1 MEQQDGPSPCLRT
14 FDFTSE
20 KVNCKAK
27 ASLEGIPVEV
37 VLSNLG
43 SHSSLE
49 NYIVFSSRKTSENR
63 KRSGTIQRDNTQA
76 QQKGPKTKV
85 KEKRAF

>member
-1 MEQQDGPSPCLRT
+1 MSGD

-37 VLSNLG
+37 GLSNLG
-43 SHSSLE
+43 SHSILE
-49 NYIVFSSRKTSENR
+49 NSIVFSSRKTSENR
-63 KRSGTIQRDNTQA
+63 KRSGDYPERQHA
-76 QQKGPKTKV
+76 SSG
-85 KEKRAF
+85 EGA

>member
-1 MEQQDGPSPCLRT
+1 MEQQDGPSPCLGT

-37 VLSNLG
+37 GLSNLG
-43 SHSSLE
+43 SHSILE
-49 NYIVFSSRKTSENR
+49 NSIVFSSRKTSENR
-63 KRSGTIQRDNTQA
+63 KRSGDYPERQHA
-76 QQKGPKTKV
+76 SSG
-85 KEKRAF
+85 EGA